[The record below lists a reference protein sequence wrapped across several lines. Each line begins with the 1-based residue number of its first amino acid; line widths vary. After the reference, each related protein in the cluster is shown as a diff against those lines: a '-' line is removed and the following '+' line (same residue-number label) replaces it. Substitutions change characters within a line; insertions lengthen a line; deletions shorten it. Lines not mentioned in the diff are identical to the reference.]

1 MTSYMPGFAPQQP
14 GIGGMPAGLSSGMAQ
29 LIRSMMMQR
38 PDLAQILASMS
49 QQKAGGLGQLAGQPP
64 ANFGPQPLPYGGWS
78 DLLYRPGRDGPMP
91 GQNRSGPPQYSGPMP
106 QGGMWGRPTQPMAP
120 QGGNGYNMGAGG
132 VRPGLGLGMPPGMAG
147 NRGTGPTLPYNQRF
161 DMTPDAPAM
170 AMMPTSY
177 DGGRTYQMQGG
188 QVGRP
193 AAPYRPPAYS
203 PQPMP
208 QTPPSPGAFSSQP
221 PGAGMAG
228 NGGTVG
234 LDWYAQQAGA

>member
-14 GIGGMPAGLSSGMAQ
+14 GIGGMTAGLGGGMAQ

-49 QQKAGGLGQLAGQPP
+49 QQKAGGLGQLAGGAAGQMGGNL
-64 ANFGPQPLPYGGWS
+64 AARVPQGGMPS
-78 DLLYRPGRDGPMP
+78 TGGPMP
-91 GQNRSGPPQYSGPMP
+91 YSGPMP
-106 QGGMWGRPTQPMAP
+106 QGGMWGRPMQPMAP

-132 VRPGLGLGMPPGMAG
+132 VRPGFGQGMPG
-147 NRGTGPTLPYNQRF
+147 NTGSGPTMPYQQRF
-161 DMTPDAPAM
+161 NQTPQSYTPPM
-170 AMMPTSY
+170 PMPTAN
-177 DGGRTYQMQGG
+177 
-188 QVGRP
+188 RP
-193 AAPYRPPAYS
+193 AFTA
-203 PQPMP
+203 QP

-221 PGAGMAG
+221 MAG

>member
-14 GIGGMPAGLSSGMAQ
+14 SIGGMPAGLSSGMAQ

-64 ANFGPQPLPYGGWS
+64 ANFGPQPLPYGGSS

-120 QGGNGYNMGAGG
+120 QGGNSYNMAAGG
-132 VRPGLGLGMPPGMAG
+132 VRPGFGPGMPG
-147 NRGTGPTLPYNQRF
+147 NTGTGSTMPYQQRF
-161 DMTPDAPAM
+161 NQTPQPYTPPMPMPPAN
-170 AMMPTSY
+170 
-177 DGGRTYQMQGG
+177 
-188 QVGRP
+188 RP
-193 AAPYRPPAYS
+193 AFTA
-203 PQPMP
+203 QP

-228 NGGTVG
+228 NGTVG